1 MYKRQKLHLENT
13 AVTDQTLQHI
23 GKLENLEYLN
33 LYGTKV
39 TDAGLENLK
48 SLKKLKKLY
57 VWQTGVTKAGA
68 DKLKEAVPGLYVNL
82 GWQVPKQEDK
92 PKEPKK

>member
-1 MYKRQKLHLENT
+1 ME
-13 AVTDQTLQHI
+13 I

-39 TDAGLENLK
+39 TDEGLQNLEN
-48 SLKKLKKLY
+48 LKKLKKLY
-57 VWQTGVTKAGA
+57 VWQTGVTQAGV
-68 DKLKEAVPGLYVNL
+68 DKLKSAVPGIYVNM

-92 PKEPKK
+92 PEEPKK